1 MNAIQRRLAAG
12 LLVLVTP
19 IAVAQRAADQAAS
32 KPATPAT
39 PEQAEKERAGSAAEE
54 GRMRSEIDRSVDAIR
69 TFSAERRAE
78 ALANARRGAEELDR
92 QIQRLDA
99 QLARDRE
106 RMGQSART
114 RAEATMADLRQ
125 RRNTLAEWYGGLRH
139 AAAASWSEVRSGFV
153 KTYHELSDT
162 LGKARGELKRDD
174 APARDAPPP
183 VEEEPDDQGRP

>member
-1 MNAIQRRLAAG
+1 M
-12 LLVLVTP
+12 LVTP
-19 IAVAQRAADQAAS
+19 IAVAQRAADQAAP
-32 KPATPAT
+32 KPAT

-153 KTYHELSDT
+153 KSYHDLAAT
-162 LGKARGELKRDD
+162 LGKARDELKQQG
-174 APARDAPPP
+174 APAQDGRQQA
-183 VEEEPDDQGRP
+183 EEQQDRPDTP